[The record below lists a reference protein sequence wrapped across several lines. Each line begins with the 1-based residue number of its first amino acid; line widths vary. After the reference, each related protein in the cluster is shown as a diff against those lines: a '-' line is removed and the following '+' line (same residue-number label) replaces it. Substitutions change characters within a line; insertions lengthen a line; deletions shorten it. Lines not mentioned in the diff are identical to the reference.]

1 MHFTR
6 RTFLTSAAAP
16 VALVLLPL
24 PAAATTLTPEVQAK
38 LDTILAGRSA
48 TDGGITID
56 APEVAEN
63 GAQVPVT
70 IRIDSPMTEA
80 DHVTA
85 IHVLATANPAPGIG
99 TFRLTP
105 HLARAEVF
113 TRIRLAEE
121 QDILVLAELSD
132 GRILRAAARTAV
144 SVGGCAT

>member
-1 MHFTR
+1 M
-6 RTFLTSAAAP
+6 LAGAAATA
-16 VALVLLPL
+16 ALVLLPV
-24 PAAATTLTPEVQAK
+24 PVAALTLRADVQAA
-38 LDTILAGRSA
+38 LDAILAGRTA
-48 TDGGITID
+48 TEGGIGID
-56 APEVAEN
+56 TPAVAEN
-63 GAQVPVT
+63 GAQVPLTV
-70 IRIDSPMTEA
+70 RVDSPMTEA

-121 QDILVLAELSD
+121 QEFLVLAELSD
-132 GRILRAAARTAV
+132 GRILQAAARTAV